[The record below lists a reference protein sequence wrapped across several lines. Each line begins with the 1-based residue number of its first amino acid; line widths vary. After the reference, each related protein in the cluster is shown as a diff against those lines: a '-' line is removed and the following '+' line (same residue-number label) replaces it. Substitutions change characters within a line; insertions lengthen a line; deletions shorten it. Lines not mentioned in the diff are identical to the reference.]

1 MKDVEQEI
9 KLLTNRMSSRTP
21 ILVVGAGFSCGA
33 LNGQRKPLPT
43 GSGLANELFDTIL
56 EKLPKGS
63 SQYLEEYRKDRDD
76 LKKTCDNI
84 REERLVKK
92 RNEYITQRMK
102 GCYCA
107 PDDYH
112 MLLRSHPWKHI
123 FTLNVDDLLEY
134 IYEFAHDQKQPNIH
148 IKGKS
153 HLDSETTFD
162 LYKLHGSVR
171 NHLLGYV
178 FDSQE
183 YREYTTEAGWALE
196 RFGQLFLTNDIIFLG
211 TEFQEE
217 DLWFMIEKYIKM
229 VDIKQPYHYFFV
241 SPNIHDRKLRRDIE
255 NAPYMHYIPWDT
267 KQFLTRLKSAIS
279 DVEDTRRKMR
289 DYGAVFYD
297 EKKQEVISRPQY
309 GSELYYGM
317 PPRPV
322 DFFQSFDIVRPELRG
337 KAKSIADCGGNRL
350 IILHGMP
357 YVGKTC
363 AALRLGVDLMEYGYD
378 FLAFNLPASMDAKS
392 YEMIL
397 LEYLGQMPDGAKV
410 AVLAENMPDFYSR
423 VKKIMKKCPAQID
436 SFVFLCTAVT
446 ADHESKKYLLDE
458 CTTLEEVVITEK
470 TRDGRMADAIYDK
483 LKEKHHLNKLR
494 LYSDTERECIQ
505 YIRQVNDIID
515 VLYIA
520 QEGRGFVAHFS
531 EWIDKKSDGE
541 EREAFLYLNILL
553 RLGILSIS
561 RVAFLSLLTQCGIK
575 IEMRAFLENYGDAV
589 QLVENNLSLRCSRL
603 LWDSAKGQLDNR
615 TILRQLTSSARRI
628 SRNLREGDET
638 IENSMFQRLI
648 KANNLHR
655 QLDIPYKADGKTG
668 GKAIVDMLL
677 ELEDDC
683 KHLSYYWVQ
692 RGIANRE
699 IEKFED
705 ANNAFSEAASI
716 RNNTSFHIKHAQAK
730 NYMQWGLWAITHQPS
745 MATTL
750 FFRGQEQ
757 MEGLIQDAPGRY
769 YAYSV
774 HTYVDMML
782 RFHQKSGINIDLDG
796 LSLLLQRLLTEHDDK
811 LNPQI
816 TKKFLDFCSDRGA
829 TSNAIK
835 DLMILYKA
843 KFPDGVPVAGRAC
856 FFDSDDLA
864 D

>member
-9 KLLTNRMSSRTP
+9 KLLTDRMSSRTP
-21 ILVVGAGFSCGA
+21 VLVIGAGFSYGA
-33 LNGQRKPLPT
+33 LNGQKKPLPI
-43 GSGLANELFDTIL
+43 GSELANELFDTIL

-63 SQYLEEYRKDRDD
+63 SQYLEEYRQDRDK
-76 LKKTCDNI
+76 LKETCDNI
-84 REERLVKK
+84 REEHLVKK
-92 RNEYITQRMK
+92 RNEYITQRMN

-112 MLLRSHPWKHI
+112 MLLKSHPWKHI

-134 IYEFAHDQKQPNIH
+134 IYESAPDQEQPNIH

-196 RFGQLFLTNDIIFLG
+196 RFGQLFLTNDVIFLG

-229 VDIKQPYHYFFV
+229 VDIKQPHHYFFV
-241 SPNIHDRKLRRDIE
+241 SPNIYDRKLRRDIE
-255 NAPYMHYIPWDT
+255 SAPYMHYIPWDT
-267 KQFLTRLKSAIS
+267 KQFLTHLKSAIS
-279 DVEDTRRKMR
+279 DVEDTRIKMR

-297 EKKQEVISRPQY
+297 EKKQEAISRSQY

-317 PPRPV
+317 PPRPI
-322 DFFQSFDIVRPELRG
+322 DFFQSFDIIRPDLRG
-337 KAKSIADCGGNRL
+337 KAKSIVKCGGNRL

-363 AALRLGVDLMEYGYD
+363 AALRLGVDLMGYGYD
-378 FLAFNLPASMDAKS
+378 FLVFNLPTSMDAKS

-397 LEYLGQMPDGAKV
+397 LEYLGQMPEGAKV
-410 AVLAENMPDFYSR
+410 AILAENMPDFYNR
-423 VKKIMKKCPAQID
+423 VKNIMKKCPAQID
-436 SFVFLCTAVT
+436 SFIFLCTAVT

-458 CTTLEEVVITEK
+458 CTMLEEMFITEK
-470 TRDGRMADAIYDK
+470 TKDNRMADAIYDK
-483 LKEKHHLNKLR
+483 LQEKNHLNKLR
-494 LYSDTERECIQ
+494 LYGDTRKECIQ
-505 YIRQVNDIID
+505 YIKQVNDIID

-520 QEGRGFVAHFS
+520 QEGRGFIAHFS
-531 EWIDKKSDGE
+531 EWIDKKPAGE
-541 EREAFLYLNILL
+541 EREAFLYLNVLL
-553 RLGILSIS
+553 RLGILTIS
-561 RVAFLSLLTQCGIK
+561 RVVFLSLLTQCGIK
-575 IEMRAFLENYGDAV
+575 IEMRTFLEDYGDAV
-589 QLVENNLSLRCSRL
+589 QLVEDNLSLRCSRL
-603 LWDSAKGQLDNR
+603 LWDSAKGQLDIK
-615 TILRQLTSSARRI
+615 TILRQLARSARHI

-638 IENSMFQRLI
+638 IENAMFQKLI

-655 QLDIPYKADGKTG
+655 QLGIPYKAI
-668 GKAIVDMLL
+668 ADMLL

-683 KHLSYYWVQ
+683 KRLSYYWVQ

-699 IEKFED
+699 IEKFEE

-716 RNNTSFHIKHAQAK
+716 RNNTSFHVKHAQAK

-750 FFRGQEQ
+750 FGRGKEQ
-757 MEGLIQDAPGRY
+757 MEDLIQDAPGRY

-782 RFHQKSGINIDLDG
+782 RFHQKSGISINFDG
-796 LSLLLQRLLTEHDDK
+796 LSILLQKLLTEHNDK

-816 TKKFLDFCSDRGA
+816 TKKFLDFCSRKGT
-829 TSNAIK
+829 TSSVIN
-835 DLMILYKA
+835 DLIVLYKA
-843 KFPDGVPVAGRAC
+843 KFRDSIPGGGRDY

>member
-1 MKDVEQEI
+1 MAGIEQEI
-9 KLLTNRMSSRTP
+9 KLLTDRMSSRTP
-21 ILVVGAGFSCGA
+21 VLVIGAGFSYGA

-43 GSGLANELFDTIL
+43 GRGLANELFDTIL
-56 EKLPKGS
+56 EKLPKSS
-63 SQYLEEYRKDRDD
+63 SQYLEEYRQDRDK
-76 LKKTCDNI
+76 LKETCDNI
-84 REERLVKK
+84 REEHLVKK
-92 RNEYITQRMK
+92 RNEYITQRMN

-134 IYEFAHDQKQPNIH
+134 IYESAPDQKQPNIH

-153 HLDSETTFD
+153 HLDSESTFD

-196 RFGQLFLTNDIIFLG
+196 RFGQLFLTNDVIFLG

-255 NAPYMHYIPWDT
+255 SAPYMHYIPWDT

-279 DVEDTRRKMR
+279 DVEDMRIKMR

-297 EKKQEVISRPQY
+297 EKKQEAISRPQF

-317 PPRPV
+317 PPRPM
-322 DFFQSFDIVRPELRG
+322 DFFQSFDIIRPDLRG
-337 KAKSIADCGGNRL
+337 KAKSIAKCGGNRL
-350 IILHGMP
+350 IVLHGMP

-363 AALRLGVDLMEYGYD
+363 AALRLGVDLMGYGYD
-378 FLAFNLPASMDAKS
+378 FLVFNLPASMDAKS

-397 LEYLGQMPDGAKV
+397 LEYLGQMPEGAKV
-410 AVLAENMPDFYSR
+410 AILAENMPDFYNR
-423 VKKIMKKCPAQID
+423 VKNILKKCPAQID

-458 CTTLEEVVITEK
+458 CTTLEEVLITEK
-470 TRDGRMADAIYDK
+470 TKDVRMADAIYDK
-483 LKEKHHLNKLR
+483 LHEKSHLNKLR
-494 LYSDTERECIQ
+494 LYGDTRKECIQ
-505 YIRQVNDIID
+505 YIKQVNDIID

-531 EWIDKKSDGE
+531 EWIEKRPGGE
-541 EREAFLYLNILL
+541 EREAFLYLNVLL
-553 RLGILSIS
+553 RLGILTIS
-561 RVAFLSLLTQCGIK
+561 RVVFLSLLTQCGIK
-575 IEMRAFLENYGDAV
+575 IEMRTFLEDYGDAV
-589 QLVENNLSLRCSRL
+589 QLAENNINLRCSRL
-603 LWDSAKGQLDNR
+603 LWDSAKGQLDNK
-615 TILRQLTSSARRI
+615 TILRQLASSARHI
-628 SRNLREGDET
+628 SRDLREGDET
-638 IENSMFQRLI
+638 IENAMFQKLI
-648 KANNLHR
+648 KANNLYR
-655 QLDIPYKADGKTG
+655 QLGIPYKTIA
-668 GKAIVDMLL
+668 DMLL
-677 ELEDDC
+677 ELEDNC

-699 IEKFED
+699 IEKFEEAD
-705 ANNAFSEAASI
+705 NAFSEAASI
-716 RNNTSFHIKHAQAK
+716 RNNTSFHVKHAQAK
-730 NYMQWGLWAITHQPS
+730 NYMQWGLWAITRQPS
-745 MATTL
+745 IATTL

-774 HTYVDMML
+774 HTYIDMML
-782 RFHQKSGINIDLDG
+782 RFHQKSGISIDFDR
-796 LSLLLQRLLTEHDDK
+796 LSLLLQRLLTEHNDK
-811 LNPQI
+811 LSPQI
-816 TKKFLDFCSDRGA
+816 TQKFLNFCARKGA
-829 TSNAIK
+829 MTSSIK
-835 DLMILYKA
+835 DLNALYRD
-843 KFPDGVPVAGRAC
+843 KFHSGTPGIGKTY
-856 FFDSDDLA
+856 FFDSDDLV

>member
-1 MKDVEQEI
+1 MASIEQEI
-9 KLLTNRMSSRTP
+9 KLLTDRMSSRTP
-21 ILVVGAGFSCGA
+21 VLVIGAGFSLGA
-33 LNGQRKPLPT
+33 LNGQRKLLPT

-63 SQYLEEYRKDRDD
+63 SQYLEEYRQDRDK
-76 LKKTCDNI
+76 LKETCDNI

-92 RNEYITQRMK
+92 RNEYITQRMS

-112 MLLRSHPWKHI
+112 ILLRSHPWKHI

-134 IYEFAHDQKQPNIH
+134 IYESALDQEQPNIH

-153 HLDSETTFD
+153 HLDSEATFD

-196 RFGQLFLTNDIIFLG
+196 RFGQLFLTNDVIFLG

-241 SPNIHDRKLRRDIE
+241 SPDIHDRKLRRDIE
-255 NAPYMHYIPWDT
+255 SAPYMHYISWNT
-267 KQFLTRLKSAIS
+267 KQFLTHLKSAIS
-279 DVEDTRRKMR
+279 DAEDMRIKMR

-317 PPRPV
+317 PPRPI
-322 DFFQSFDIVRPELRG
+322 DFFQSFDIIRPDLGG
-337 KAKSIADCGGNRL
+337 KAKSIAKCGGNRL

-363 AALRLGVDLMEYGYD
+363 AALRLGVDLMGYGYD
-378 FLAFNLPASMDAKS
+378 FLVFNLPTSMDAKS
-392 YEMIL
+392 YEIIL
-397 LEYLGQMPDGAKV
+397 LEYLSQMPKGAKV
-410 AVLAENMPDFYSR
+410 VILAENMSDFYSR
-423 VKKIMKKCPAQID
+423 VKNIMKKCPAQID
-436 SFVFLCTAVT
+436 SFIFLCTAVT

-458 CTTLEEVVITEK
+458 CTTLEEVLITEK
-470 TRDGRMADAIYDK
+470 TKDGRMADAIYDK
-483 LKEKHHLNKLR
+483 LWEKSHLNKLR
-494 LYSDTERECIQ
+494 LYSNTRKECIQ
-505 YIRQVNDIID
+505 YIKQVNDIID

-531 EWIDKKSDGE
+531 EWIDKRSVGE
-541 EREAFLYLNILL
+541 EREAFLYLNVLL
-553 RLGILSIS
+553 RLGILTIS
-561 RVAFLSLLTQCGIK
+561 RVAFLSLLTQCGIR
-575 IEMRAFLENYGDAV
+575 IEMRTFLENYGDAV
-589 QLVENNLSLRCSRL
+589 QLAEDNLSLRCSRL
-603 LWDSAKGQLDNR
+603 LWDSAKGQIDNK
-615 TILRQLTSSARRI
+615 TMLRQLTSSARHI

-638 IENSMFQRLI
+638 IENAMFQKLI

-655 QLDIPYKADGKTG
+655 RLGITYKKIA
-668 GKAIVDMLL
+668 DMLL
-677 ELEDDC
+677 ELEDDS

-699 IEKFED
+699 IENFEE

-716 RNNTSFHIKHAQAK
+716 RNNTSFHVKHAQAK
-730 NYMQWGLWAITHQPS
+730 NYMQWGLWAITHQPG

-750 FFRGQEQ
+750 FFLGQEQ
-757 MEGLIQDAPGRY
+757 MEGLIRDAPGRY

-774 HTYVDMML
+774 HTYIDMML
-782 RFHQKSGINIDLDG
+782 RFYQRSGISIDLDM
-796 LSLLLQRLLTEHDDK
+796 LSFLLQKLLTEHNDK

-816 TKKFLDFCSDRGA
+816 TQKFLNFCARKGVASSSINDLKALYMDKFRGG
-829 TSNAIK
+829 TPDIG
-835 DLMILYKA
+835 KA
-843 KFPDGVPVAGRAC
+843 Y

>member
-1 MKDVEQEI
+1 MTDMEQEI
-9 KLLTNRMSSRTP
+9 KLLTDRMSSRTP
-21 ILVVGAGFSCGA
+21 VLVIGAGFSHGA
-33 LNGQRKPLPT
+33 LNGQREPLPT
-43 GSGLANELFDTIL
+43 GRELANELFDMIL

-63 SQYLEEYRKDRDD
+63 SQYLEEYRQDRDK
-76 LKKTCDNI
+76 LKETCDNI
-84 REERLVKK
+84 REEHLVKK
-92 RNEYITQRMK
+92 RNEYITKRMK

-134 IYEFAHDQKQPNIH
+134 IYESAPDQKQPNIH

-153 HLDSETTFD
+153 YLDSETIFD

-183 YREYTTEAGWALE
+183 YREYITEAGWALE
-196 RFGQLFLTNDIIFLG
+196 RFGQMFLTNDVIFLG

-255 NAPYMHYIPWDT
+255 SASYMHHIPWNT
-267 KQFLTRLKSAIS
+267 KQFLTHLKSAIS
-279 DVEDTRRKMR
+279 DVENARMKMR
-289 DYGAVFYD
+289 DYAAVFYD
-297 EKKQEVISRPQY
+297 EKKQEAISRPQY

-317 PPRPV
+317 PPRPI
-322 DFFQSFDIVRPELRG
+322 DFFQSFDIIRPDLRG
-337 KAKSIADCGGNRL
+337 KAKSIVKCGGNRL

-363 AALRLGVDLMEYGYD
+363 AALRLGIDLMEYGYD
-378 FLAFNLPASMDAKS
+378 FLAFNLPTSMDAKS
-392 YEMIL
+392 YEKIL
-397 LEYLGQMPDGAKV
+397 LEYLSQMPEGAKV
-410 AVLAENMPDFYSR
+410 AILAENMPDFYSR
-423 VKKIMKKCPAQID
+423 VKNIMKKCPAQIG
-436 SFVFLCTAVT
+436 SFIFLCTAVT

-458 CTTLEEVVITEK
+458 CSTLEEVLITEK
-470 TRDGRMADAIYDK
+470 TKDIRMADAIYDK
-483 LKEKHHLNKLR
+483 LQEKNHLNKLR
-494 LYSDTERECIQ
+494 LYGDTRKECIQ
-505 YIRQVNDIID
+505 YIKQVNDIID

-520 QEGRGFVAHFS
+520 QEGRGFVEHFS
-531 EWIDKKSDGE
+531 EWINKKSTGE
-541 EREAFLYLNILL
+541 EREAFLYLNVLL
-553 RLGILSIS
+553 RLGILTIS

-575 IEMRAFLENYGDAV
+575 IEMRTFLEDYGDAV
-589 QLVENNLSLRCSRL
+589 RLTEDDLSLRCSRL
-603 LWDSAKGQLDNR
+603 LWDSAKGQLDNK
-615 TILRQLTSSARRI
+615 TMLRQLASSARHI

-638 IENSMFQRLI
+638 IENAMFQKLI

-655 QLDIPYKADGKTG
+655 QLGIPY
-668 GKAIVDMLL
+668 KAIVDMLL

-699 IEKFED
+699 IEKFEE

-716 RNNTSFHIKHAQAK
+716 RNNTSFHVKHAQAK

-774 HTYVDMML
+774 HTYIDMML
-782 RFHQKSGINIDLDG
+782 RFHQKSGISIDLDR
-796 LSLLLQRLLTEHDDK
+796 LSLLLQKLLTEHNDK

-816 TKKFLDFCSDRGA
+816 TQKFLDVCACKGA
-829 TSNAIK
+829 TSSSIN
-835 DLMILYKA
+835 DLKALYRDRFCGGAPGIGKA
-843 KFPDGVPVAGRAC
+843 Y
-856 FFDSDDLA
+856 FFDSDDLV